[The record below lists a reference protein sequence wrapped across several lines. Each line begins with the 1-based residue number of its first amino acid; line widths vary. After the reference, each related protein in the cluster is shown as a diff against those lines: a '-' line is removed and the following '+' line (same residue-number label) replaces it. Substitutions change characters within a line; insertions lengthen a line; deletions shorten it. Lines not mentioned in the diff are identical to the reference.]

1 MKVEALIRTLKN
13 LLQVLYPADHD
24 VDYRFNAKLVYF
36 LKKINT

>member
-24 VDYRFNAKLVYF
+24 GDDDVD
-36 LKKINT
+36 